1 MNRPGRRQLAA
12 KKMNRID
19 AKHSGVEF
27 GIRL

>member
-12 KKMNRID
+12 IKMKPVD